1 MNNFK
6 FFILFFT
13 FLSVVGYTQD
23 EKLLELI
30 NADSSME
37 IRQRKID
44 SLLKIYE
51 LEMSPKQLADCYH
64 DLGLRWYYRKWE
76 GIRNDTDIKNA
87 IAYTKKALDLKR
99 KLDDL
104 EKGSIEKTMYNLGF
118 FFYSNDKYYDAI
130 DAYLNLIKDGRDLEK
145 VQSGNREVGELYEII
160 GDFYKSLNHY
170 EEFISFYKSKDS
182 LSKKEILN
190 LAEMYILKSEIFSL
204 LGYSEF
210 SDEIEYNLIAADS
223 NLLDVNHNGQLH
235 NSRINFIRGRRL
247 TELGDYSSAIYH
259 CHEVLKDSALLDA
272 ANLSKTFNM
281 LSIPQL
287 ELKDFVNCLHSL
299 KKAISLDPDYTDPY
313 ENLGDLYVAQD
324 DYGKAMFNYQ
334 KAIVLA
340 TGKKRKIALKELPT
354 IQELELST
362 EKTFLLSH
370 IVAKANGWLKYYD
383 FDSNKDHLTHALNTF
398 ELADKLVDVIRS
410 ESTEFQS
417 KLFWREKGASLYTKA
432 VEACYLLDMPEKA
445 FYFMERNKALLLL
458 EDISSEQAKEITKLP
473 NALAEREFELK
484 RDIFLSEN
492 EFKNFESSSSDS
504 LDLIKQKVFTN
515 KRIYNTF
522 VDSLAMAF
530 PEYAEIKKKVD
541 VMPYAD
547 FKAKF
552 ITGGEAVLQYILN
565 DEQGYGLLTS
575 IDQTHFFKLENT
587 PLLNEK
593 IIALYTQLTDL
604 TSSKE
609 KIANYNRLAHEVFQ
623 VVLPQ
628 DVFTTIKGKNLTI
641 VSDNILQ
648 QIPFEALVVDSEQ
661 GRYLIEEVEIRYA
674 YSMSYLSAKKEI
686 AQNRHLDFQR

>member
-1 MNNFK
+1 MHSRIIRKKIGLGIIYHSFA
-6 FFILFFT
+6 
-13 FLSVVGYTQD
+13 GR
-23 EKLLELI
+23 LETKEEL
-30 NADSSME
+30 DQELGEYLE
-37 IRQRKID
+37 I
-44 SLLKIYE
+44 
-51 LEMSPKQLADCYH
+51 
-64 DLGLRWYYRKWE
+64 G
-76 GIRNDTDIKNA
+76 
-87 IAYTKKALDLKR
+87 
-99 KLDDL
+99 
-104 EKGSIEKTMYNLGF
+104 
-118 FFYSNDKYYDAI
+118 
-130 DAYLNLIKDGRDLEK
+130 
-145 VQSGNREVGELYEII
+145 
-160 GDFYKSLNHY
+160 
-170 EEFISFYKSKDS
+170 
-182 LSKKEILN
+182 
-190 LAEMYILKSEIFSL
+190 
-204 LGYSEF
+204 
-210 SDEIEYNLIAADS
+210 
-223 NLLDVNHNGQLH
+223 

-686 AQNRHLDFQR
+686 AQNPEKAFLGLAPIQFATLGLPQLAFSGEEINEVNKIYSGETALNGDATKSRLLDGMDNFKILHLSTHADVGSGTDPWIAFSDEKMFLNEIYAAKNQADMVVLSGCNTSLGELKKGEGAMSLARGFFHSGAKSVVSSL